1 MKGQQF
7 SKEQELLKH
16 IDHLEFENDCL
27 RQLLTY
33 CMDIISS
40 EKEKEKKRE
49 EMQTAQENLFI
60 TETQNLYQL
69 RTSILYQSESLNYY
83 WINKELFSSDYADE
97 YKETYGKLYVFPQ
110 VALHSVISLSDSNIK
125 YDIYTNNF
133 FKNKYLSKSIDFLIC
148 SLIVKEHPDSDGNV
162 TYKDYLYNPIL
173 AIEIDGA
180 FHSSE
185 IQSKRDNIKN
195 AILAAVNL
203 PLIRYSLNSPDKEAI
218 GCIIRKAL
226 LGK

>member
-1 MKGQQF
+1 MSEQQ
-7 SKEQELLKH
+7 SLKEQELLKR
-16 IDHLEFENDCL
+16 IDHLELENDFL
-27 RQLLTY
+27 RQQLIY
-33 CMDIISS
+33 YIDAKSS
-40 EKEKEKKRE
+40 KKEKEKKR
-49 EMQTAQENLFI
+49 QEKKSVREKLFI

-69 RTSILYQSESLNYY
+69 RNSILNKSESRNYY
-83 WINKELFSSDYADE
+83 WINKELFSSDYTDE

-110 VALHSVISLSDSNIK
+110 VALHSIVDLAVSNAK
-125 YDIYTNNF
+125 HDLYTNNY
-133 FKNKYLSKSIDFLIC
+133 FKYKYVQKSIDFLIC
-148 SLIVKEHPDSDGNV
+148 SLIVKERPDSDGNV

-185 IQSKRDNIKN
+185 IQSMRDNIKDT
-195 AILAAVNL
+195 ILAAVNL
-203 PLIRYSLNSPDKEAI
+203 PLIRYSLESPDKEAI

>member
-1 MKGQQF
+1 MNEQQS

-16 IDHLEFENDCL
+16 VDHLEFENNCL

-40 EKEKEKKRE
+40 EKEKAKKQE
-49 EMQTAQENLFI
+49 EIQTAQENLFI

-69 RTSILYQSESLNYY
+69 KNSILNKSESRNYY

-110 VALHSVISLSDSNIK
+110 VALHSVISLAYSNVK

-133 FKNKYLSKSIDFLIC
+133 FRNKYLSKSIDFLIC
-148 SLIVKEHPDSDGNV
+148 SLIVKEYSDPDGNV
-162 TYKDYLYNPIL
+162 THKDYLYNPIL
-173 AIEIDGA
+173 AIEIDGV

-185 IQSKRDNIKN
+185 SQIKRDNIKN
-195 AILAAVNL
+195 AILAAINL
-203 PLIRYSLNSPDKEAI
+203 PLIRYSLESPDKEAI
-218 GCIIRKAL
+218 GCIIRNAL

>member
-1 MKGQQF
+1 MNEQQS
-7 SKEQELLKH
+7 SKEQELLKN
-16 IDHLEFENDCL
+16 IDHLEFENNCL

-40 EKEKEKKRE
+40 EKEKAKKQE
-49 EMQTAQENLFI
+49 EIQTAQENLFI

-69 RTSILYQSESLNYY
+69 KNSILNKSESRNYY

-110 VALHSVISLSDSNIK
+110 VALHSVISLAYSNVK

-133 FKNKYLSKSIDFLIC
+133 FRNKYLSKSIDFLIC
-148 SLIVKEHPDSDGNV
+148 SLIVKEHPDSDENV
-162 TYKDYLYNPIL
+162 THKDYLYNPIL
-173 AIEIDGA
+173 AIEIDGV

-185 IQSKRDNIKN
+185 LQIKRDNIKN
-195 AILAAVNL
+195 AILDAINL
-203 PLIRYSLNSPDKEAI
+203 PLIRYSLENPDKEAI
-218 GCIIRKAL
+218 GCMIRKAL